1 MSTDEVVRFGV
12 GPVLEDGPL
21 ARALIA
27 AITDE
32 NPVAVVQD
40 EGAYLRV
47 MSPRRCVLTR
57 ARVEDEFGAPV
68 QFPGDLEVVMPSF
81 AGRMRLT
88 EDEAEWW
95 IGDGASATPPSSEV
109 E

>member
-1 MSTDEVVRFGV
+1 MNSDEMARLGV
-12 GPVLEDGPL
+12 GPVLQDVPFG
-21 ARALIA
+21 RALAA

-32 NPVAVVQD
+32 NPGAVVYD

-57 ARVEDEFGAPV
+57 ARVEDALGAPV

-81 AGRMRLT
+81 AGQMRLT
-88 EDEAEWW
+88 EDEAAWW
-95 IGDGASATPPSSEV
+95 IVDSPSKDRSSSEA

>member
-1 MSTDEVVRFGV
+1 MSTDEVVRLGV
-12 GPVLEDGPL
+12 GPVLQGGPF
-21 ARALIA
+21 ARAA
-27 AITDE
+27 VVAITEE

-40 EGAYLRV
+40 EGAYVRI

-57 ARVEDEFGAPV
+57 ARVEEALGAPV
-68 QFPGDLEVVMPSF
+68 QFPGDLEVVMSSF

-88 EDEAEWW
+88 EDEVVWW
-95 IGDGASATPPSSEV
+95 IAEGASTIPSSSEA

>member
-1 MSTDEVVRFGV
+1 MTADEVGRAGV
-12 GPVLEDGPL
+12 GPVLQAGPF
-21 ARALIA
+21 ARALVA
-27 AITDE
+27 AITEE

-47 MSPRRCVLTR
+47 MSPGLCVLTR

-88 EDEAEWW
+88 EDEAVWW
-95 IGDGASATPPSSEV
+95 IGDVVPPQLPDART
-109 E
+109 